1 MTRCILSSEI
11 RLVKHGESYW
21 ANHSAIS
28 AEALEA
34 HRSAFNTVVI
44 AARCVN
50 GDDVAGMFRVDVA
63 GVEVLELE
71 DYSGPRGML
80 LGIPRAIVAMS
91 RMITVDALCVGR
103 IPEPLSIALYISAR
117 RRRVR
122 FLSILVSDPY
132 QLGVSV
138 SPGFIGRAVG
148 RAMSDISRFIIRR
161 SEGVV
166 YVTRHWLQSRYP
178 VPNAIPALSRS
189 NVRLPPEAFVEE
201 ARTTARSR
209 FRIVTI
215 ASLTSRTKGIDVSI
229 EVLAR
234 LRQAGSPWHLTIVGG
249 GRIREDLLELIRFH
263 RLEDAV
269 TFRGH
274 LTHAKSVR
282 EELDRADIYLSTSR
296 AEGLPRGMIEAM
308 ARALPVVA
316 TDAGGVAEL
325 VLPDLLIRVD
335 DVESAVDRIMTL
347 TANPELAR
355 QASSH
360 SLQTSGEI
368 AASTEASLLADFL
381 LRVANGHSKG
391 VGT

>member
-11 RLVKHGESYW
+11 RLVKHKYAYW
-21 ANHSAIS
+21 TNHSAIS
-28 AEALEA
+28 ADALEA
-34 HRSAFNTVVI
+34 HRSVFDTVVI
-44 AARCVN
+44 AARCVD
-50 GDDVAGMFRVDVA
+50 GDEVDGMFRVDVA

-80 LGIPRAIVAMS
+80 RGVPRAIVAMS
-91 RMITVDALCVGR
+91 RTITADALCVGR

-117 RRRVR
+117 RRRSR
-122 FLSILVSDPY
+122 FLSILVSDPF

-138 SPGFIGRAVG
+138 SPRLIGRAVG
-148 RAMSDISRFIIRR
+148 RAMSEISRFIIRR

-178 VPNAIPALSRS
+178 SPEAIPTLSRS
-189 NVRLPPEAFVEE
+189 NVRLPSEAFVEE
-201 ARTTARSR
+201 SRTTAQSR
-209 FRIVTI
+209 FRLVAI

-234 LRQAGSPWHLTIVGG
+234 LRQMGSPWHLTIVGG

-274 LTHAKSVR
+274 LTHATSVR
-282 EELDRADIYLSTSR
+282 DELDRADIYLSTSR
-296 AEGLPRGMIEAM
+296 VEGLPRGMIEAM
-308 ARALPVVA
+308 ARALPIVG
-316 TDAGGVAEL
+316 TDVGGVAEL

-335 DVESAVDRIMTL
+335 DVESAVERIMTL
-347 TANPELAR
+347 TANPELAS

-360 SLQTSGEI
+360 SLRTAREI

-381 LRVANGHSKG
+381 LRVANGYSKRLG
-391 VGT
+391 N